1 MISKN
6 NKAIVEANNKGYLVI
21 DEKVFYK
28 DKEVKINIKK
38 TGYYGFSIRLKN
50 GERYII
56 MVHRLI
62 AYQKFGDKIFK
73 NNIQVRH
80 LDCNCLNNKND
91 NISIGTSKDN
101 NNDKKPSIRIKASLY
116 ATSFI
121 KKYNHEDIIKLH
133 NEGIPYKKIMELYNI
148 KSKGTISFIIK
159 KSIESKKNMRK

>member
-1 MISKN
+1 MSKN
-6 NKAIVEANNKGYLVI
+6 NIAIIEANNKGYLVI

-28 DKEVKINIKK
+28 GKEVKINIKK

-50 GERYII
+50 GERYMI

-62 AYQKFGDKIFK
+62 AYKKFGDKIFK
-73 NNIQVRH
+73 DNIQVRH
-80 LDCNCLNNKND
+80 LDCNCLNNKYE

-101 NNDKKPSIRIKASLY
+101 NNDKKPNIRLKSALY

-121 KKYNHEDIIKLH
+121 KKYNHEDIINLH
-133 NEGIPYKKIMELYNI
+133 NKKISYKKIMELYNI

-159 KSIESKKNMRK
+159 KSIESKNMRG